1 MCFSNLVGLIQFN
14 KEEFIEL
21 RFVVPLHIFNKH
33 LARIDVLTA
42 SLNGRKE
49 SMAEGYRVGNELS
62 LPMLIDMA
70 MIIDENMYEELR
82 QWV

>member
-1 MCFSNLVGLIQFN
+1 VRLIQFD

-49 SMAEGYRVGNELS
+49 TMAESKGVGNELNLS
-62 LPMLIDMA
+62 MLIAMA
-70 MIIDENMYEELR
+70 MINDANRKEELR
-82 QWV
+82 QWI